1 MLIVTTHASKS
12 MAPRRRSVLDRSM
25 ISNLLTPRASRGR
38 RQPART
44 SQLAFV
50 RDTRTHPATGG
61 GEPTSGM
68 SGAAGG
74 TAGGGGA
81 MYSCAGYPRPVIG
94 DRHAVTPELVSTV
107 GVRDDRYRGRREPP
121 VHHQTWYGDQTPDR
135 CSNRQPRPRSKC
147 QLSRR
152 MNSRRPKS

>member
-1 MLIVTTHASKS
+1 VLIVTTHASKS

-50 RDTRTHPATGG
+50 RDTRTHSATGG
-61 GEPTSGM
+61 GEPTGGM

-74 TAGGGGA
+74 TAGGGGGGA
-81 MYSCAGYPRPVIG
+81 MYSCAGT
-94 DRHAVTPELVSTV
+94 HA
-107 GVRDDRYRGRREPP
+107 
-121 VHHQTWYGDQTPDR
+121 Q
-135 CSNRQPRPRSKC
+135 
-147 QLSRR
+147 
-152 MNSRRPKS
+152 